1 MKNHRQVD
9 RLISEAKAGRRC
21 IHSTVKSEVAALR
34 RRATDNGELV
44 RVIPGFYAPREYWHG
59 LPPPERTL
67 HLARAVGKEHPQW
80 VFAGTVAAAAHG
92 LEHQWVLHDDMIT
105 IADARR
111 RGFRAGSG
119 VRRLYVP
126 DRCRRSVETVNGI
139 RVTNV
144 VQTVLDC
151 ARMLAFRHAL
161 PIADSALARGVK
173 LDELLA
179 GCTKLGG
186 DMRKVMRVLKHA
198 DGASE
203 NGGESLCRAVMIEGG
218 FMVPSLQVVFY
229 DPESRRFYRVD
240 FMWVL
245 PDGSIIVG
253 EFDGAEKYF
262 NPQMTG
268 RRSIQATV
276 QQEREREAA
285 LRRAGVRGIVRFT
298 YDEVADAT
306 PLWNKLAQAG
316 IPRT

>member
-119 VRRLYVP
+119 VR
-126 DRCRRSVETVNGI
+126 
-139 RVTNV
+139 
-144 VQTVLDC
+144 
-151 ARMLAFRHAL
+151 
-161 PIADSALARGVK
+161 
-173 LDELLA
+173 A